1 MRTWFGPDE
10 AEEFEAAKDL
20 LVRRCVAWAEERGQ
34 PVDGLLLSA
43 AVDARHESRD
53 GRLAYWDDAGIS
65 FFLLRYVPYAVTA
78 SREELDLGPEVLRT
92 YLHYLDVTGLR
103 DPRGATLAEAEEI
116 IAGLRASYEAAL
128 DDPTL
133 RGLATFWA
141 HTALDQGVDL
151 TVPGA
156 FERFKRDLD
165 NGRVPYD
172 EQVLEK
178 IMQNRIVHGGIGE
191 ERAFPQP
198 PVSLPPASELAE
210 AAERSRTVQRLIKL
224 TDWVGKDGRALTDA
238 GNLRVA
244 DALEVS
250 ALLGTG
256 EDRLTVRSATDLPQL
271 NLLLAWARK
280 LRLTRI
286 SKGRLLRVAKA
297 APLLR
302 DPEAL
307 WRRAFEVLPELGQVV
322 TMPVA
327 TWRPEPVLAEV
338 FDEILPDVLNTMYG
352 LDEMPVIRLEE
363 TVWLA
368 CQEYFVLDQEDDR
381 LRDLWRREA
390 ARDLGR
396 MFEVLSDLGAVELTR
411 GPADPLYTSDLDHD
425 DQLLPPDAV
434 ERLRTALAEPDLPLA
449 RLTPLGV
456 RGVRE
461 RLLAEGRDA
470 PLLGELATAPP
481 AELLGVLAQ
490 HYPPEDAVAELRG
503 WLARPGQDLER
514 LLQAVRDCPFRTRAG
529 AMLRVLADALPSE
542 RRLLHDL
549 RHDPVL
555 GPVVWTQLIDAGEL
569 EPGSLSERENLLMGA
584 ESFLS
589 VLELAGPEGLVE
601 QLKRMGGGDPSE
613 FVEAI
618 LASGHPDVVGLREL
632 RELVAEPLR
641 RTARHPLRLVPT
653 RPPGA
658 RGRRKKRKR

>member
-1 MRTWFGPDE
+1 MRTWFEPDE
-10 AEEFEAAKDL
+10 AEEFEATKDL
-20 LVRRCVAWAEERGQ
+20 LIRRCVTWAEEHGH
-34 PVDGLLLSA
+34 PVDDLLLSA

-53 GRLAYWDDAGIS
+53 GRLAYWDEAGIR

-78 SREELDLGPEVLRT
+78 AREELERAPEVLRT
-92 YLHYLDVTGLR
+92 YLRYLDVTGLR
-103 DPRGATLAEAEEI
+103 DPRGATLAEAEGI
-116 IAGLRASYEAAL
+116 IEGARAEYAAAL

-141 HTALDQGVDL
+141 HTALEQGVDL

-165 NGRVPYD
+165 AGRVPYD
-172 EQVLEK
+172 EQVLDQIVEK
-178 IMQNRIVHGGIGE
+178 RFLHGGIGE

-198 PVSLPPASELAE
+198 PVSLPPASELTE
-210 AAERSRTVQRLIKL
+210 AAARSRIVQRLIAL
-224 TDWVGKDGRALTDA
+224 AGWVGEDGRVLTGA

-244 DALEVS
+244 DAREVS

-256 EDRLTVRSATDLPQL
+256 EERLRVRSATDLPQL

-280 LRLTRI
+280 VRLLRV

-307 WRRAFEVLPELGQVV
+307 WRRAFEVLPELGRVV
-322 TMPVA
+322 TVPVA
-327 TWRPEPVLAEV
+327 TWRPEPILAEV
-338 FDEILPDVLNTMYG
+338 FEEILPDVLNSMYG
-352 LDEMPVIRLEE
+352 LAEMPVVRLEE

-368 CQEYFVLDQEDDR
+368 CQEYFVLGEEEEGP
-381 LRDLWRREA
+381 RDLRRRGTA
-390 ARDLGR
+390 VDLGR
-396 MFEVLSDLGAVELTR
+396 MFEVLAELGAVELSR
-411 GPADPLYTSDLDHD
+411 GPADPLFASDLDD
-425 DQLLPPDAV
+425 EDQPLPPDAV
-434 ERLRTALAEPDLPLA
+434 ERLRAALAEPELPLV

-456 RGVRE
+456 RGVRD

-470 PLLGELATAPP
+470 PLIGELATAPP
-481 AELLGVLAQ
+481 AGLLGVLAQ
-490 HYPPEDAVAELRG
+490 HYPPEDAVVELQG
-503 WLARPGQDLER
+503 WLARPGQDVEG
-514 LLQAVRDCPFRTRAG
+514 LLQAVRDCPFRTRAW
-529 AMLRVLADALPSE
+529 AMLRVLADALPE
-542 RRLLHDL
+542 RRLLRDL

-555 GPVVWTQLIDAGEL
+555 GPAVWSQLVDAGEL
-569 EPGSLSERENLLMGA
+569 SPEALSERENLLMGA
-584 ESFLS
+584 ENFLS
-589 VLELAGPEGLVE
+589 MLELAGPEGLVE
-601 QLKRMGGGDPSE
+601 QLRSMGGGDAYE

-641 RTARHPLRLVPT
+641 RTARHPLRLVAT

>member
-1 MRTWFGPDE
+1 MRTWFEPEE
-10 AEEFEAAKDL
+10 AEEFEATKDL
-20 LVRRCVAWAEERGQ
+20 LIRRCVTWAKEHGH
-34 PVDGLLLSA
+34 PADDLLLSA

-53 GRLAYWDDAGIS
+53 GRLAYWDRTRIR
-65 FFLLRYVPYAVTA
+65 FFLLRYVPYKVTA
-78 SREELDLGPEVLRT
+78 PREELDLAPEVLRT
-92 YLHYLDVTGLR
+92 YLRYLDVTGLR

-116 IAGLRASYEAAL
+116 IAGAQAEYASAL

-141 HTALDQGVDL
+141 HTALDQGFDL

-156 FERFKRDLD
+156 FERFKRELD
-165 NGRVPYD
+165 AGRVPYD
-172 EQVLEK
+172 QQVLDK
-178 IMQNRIVHGGIGE
+178 IMQNRLVYGGIDE

-210 AAERSRTVQRLIKL
+210 AAGRSRTVQRLITL
-224 TDWVGKDGRALTDA
+224 ADWVGKDGRALTDA

-256 EDRLTVRSATDLPQL
+256 EDQLRVRSAADLPQL

-280 LRLTRI
+280 LRLTRT

-297 APLLR
+297 VPLLR
-302 DPEAL
+302 DPETL
-307 WRRAFEVLPELGQVV
+307 WGRAFEVLPELGRVV
-322 TMPVA
+322 TVPVA
-327 TWRPEPVLAEV
+327 TWRPEPILAEI
-338 FDEILPDVLNTMYG
+338 FDEILPDVLNSMYG
-352 LDEMPVIRLEE
+352 LDEMPVVRLEE

-368 CQEYFVLDQEDDR
+368 CQEYVVLDEEEHR
-381 LRDLWRREA
+381 LDLLRREV

-396 MFEVLSDLGAVELTR
+396 MFEVLSDLGAVELTH
-411 GPADPLYTSDLDHD
+411 GPADPLYASDLDHD
-425 DQLLPPDAV
+425 EQPLPPDAV
-434 ERLRTALAEPDLPLA
+434 ERLRVALSESDLPLV

-456 RGVRE
+456 RGVRD

-470 PLLGELATAPP
+470 PLVGELATAPP

-490 HYPPEDAVAELRG
+490 HYPPEDAVAELQG
-503 WLARPGQDLER
+503 WLARPGQDVEMLV
-514 LLQAVRDCPFRTRAG
+514 QAVRDCPFRTRVG
-529 AMLRVLADALPSE
+529 AMLRVLAGALPE
-542 RRLLHDL
+542 RRLLQDL

-555 GPVVWTQLIDAGEL
+555 GPAVWTQLIDAGEMR
-569 EPGSLSERENLLMGA
+569 PGSLSERENLLLGA
-584 ESFLS
+584 ENFLS

-601 QLKRMGGGDPSE
+601 QLRRMGGGDADE
-613 FVEAI
+613 FLEAI

>member
-1 MRTWFGPDE
+1 MRTCFDPEE

-20 LVRRCVAWAEERGQ
+20 LIRRCVTWAQEHGH
-34 PVDGLLLSA
+34 PVDDLLLSA

-53 GRLAYWDDAGIS
+53 GRLAYWDGASIR
-65 FFLLRYVPYAVTA
+65 FFLLRYVPYKVTA
-78 SREELDLGPEVLRT
+78 PREELDLAPATLRT
-92 YLHYLDVTGLR
+92 YLRFLDVTGLR
-103 DPRGATLAEAEEI
+103 DPRGATPAEAEEI
-116 IAGLRASYEAAL
+116 IDGTRAEYSAAL

-133 RGLATFWA
+133 RGVATFWA

-165 NGRVPYD
+165 AGRVPYD
-172 EQVLEK
+172 EQVLDQ
-178 IMQNRIVHGGIGE
+178 IMQNRFLYGGIEE

-198 PVSLPPASELAE
+198 PISLPPASELTE
-210 AAERSRTVQRLIKL
+210 AAARSKTVQRLITL
-224 TDWVGKDGRALTDA
+224 ADWAGKDGRALTAA

-256 EDRLTVRSATDLPQL
+256 EDGLRVRSATDLPQL
-271 NLLLAWARK
+271 NLLLAWAKK
-280 LRLTRI
+280 LRLTRT
-286 SKGRLLRVAKA
+286 SKGRLFRVAKA

-307 WRRAFEVLPELGQVV
+307 WRRAFEVLPELGRVV
-322 TMPVA
+322 TVPVT
-327 TWRPEPVLAEV
+327 TWRPEPILAEI
-338 FDEILPDVLNTMYG
+338 FREILPDVLNSMYG
-352 LDEMPVIRLEE
+352 LDDMPVVRLEE

-368 CQEYFVLDQEDDR
+368 CEEYFVLDQENER
-381 LRDLWRREA
+381 LRDLWRREVA
-390 ARDLGR
+390 QDLGR

-411 GPADPLYTSDLDHD
+411 GPADPLYASDLDEVFS
-425 DQLLPPDAV
+425 PEAT
-434 ERLRTALAEPDLPLA
+434 ERLRTALAEPDLPLI
-449 RLTPLGV
+449 RLTPLGLRAV
-456 RGVRE
+456 RDS
-461 RLLAEGRDA
+461 LLTDGRDA

-481 AELLGVLAQ
+481 AELLGVLTQ
-490 HYPPEDAVAELRG
+490 HYPPQDATTELQG
-503 WLARPGQDLER
+503 WLARPGQNLET
-514 LLQAVRDCPFRTRAG
+514 LLQAVRDCPFRTRVA
-529 AMLRVLADALPSE
+529 AMLRVLAEALPG

-555 GPVVWTQLIDAGEL
+555 GPAAWTLLIDDGEMD
-569 EPGSLSERENLLMGA
+569 PGSLSEREHLLMGA
-584 ESFLS
+584 ENFLS
-589 VLELAGPEGLVE
+589 MLELAGPEGLVE
-601 QLKRMGGGDPSE
+601 QLRGMGGGDAYG

-653 RPPGA
+653 RRPGD

>member
-1 MRTWFGPDE
+1 MVRTWFEPEE

-20 LVRRCVAWAEERGQ
+20 LIRRCVTWAEEHGH
-34 PVDGLLLSA
+34 PVDDLLLSA

-53 GRLAYWDDAGIS
+53 GRLAYWDGARIR
-65 FFLLRYVPYAVTA
+65 FFLLRYVPYKVTA
-78 SREELDLGPEVLRT
+78 PREELDLAPEVLRT
-92 YLHYLDVTGLR
+92 YLRYLDVTGLR
-103 DPRGATLAEAEEI
+103 DPRGVTLAEAEEI
-116 IAGLRASYEAAL
+116 IAGARAEYAAAL

-133 RGLATFWA
+133 RGVATFWA
-141 HTALDQGVDL
+141 HTALGQGVDL
-151 TVPGA
+151 SVRGA

-165 NGRVPYD
+165 AGRVPYD
-172 EQVLEK
+172 EQVLDK
-178 IMQNRIVHGGIGE
+178 IMQNRLLNGGIGE

-198 PVSLPPASELAE
+198 PVSLPSASVLTE
-210 AAERSRTVQRLIKL
+210 AAARSRTVQHLITL
-224 TDWVGKDGRALTDA
+224 ATWVGKDGRALTDA

-256 EDRLTVRSATDLPQL
+256 EDRLRARSATELPQL
-271 NLLLAWARK
+271 NLLLAWAKK
-280 LRLTRI
+280 LRLTRT
-286 SKGRLLRVAKA
+286 SKGRLFRVAKA
-297 APLLR
+297 AALLR

-307 WRRAFEVLPELGQVV
+307 WRRAFEVLPELGRVITV
-322 TMPVA
+322 PVA
-327 TWRPEPVLAEV
+327 TWRPEPVLAEI
-338 FDEILPDVLNTMYG
+338 FDEILPDVLNSMYG
-352 LDEMPVIRLEE
+352 LDEMPVVRLEE

-368 CQEYFVLDQEDDR
+368 CQEYFVLDQEEGR

-411 GPADPLYTSDLDHD
+411 GPADPLYASDLDHD
-425 DQLLPPDAV
+425 DQPLPPDAV
-434 ERLRTALAEPDLPLA
+434 ERLRAALAEPDLPLV

-456 RGVRE
+456 RGVRD

-470 PLLGELATAPP
+470 PLIGELATVPP

-490 HYPPEDAVAELRG
+490 HYPPEDAVAELQG
-503 WLARPGQDLER
+503 WLARQGQDVET
-514 LLQAVRDCPFRTRAG
+514 LLQAVRDCPFRTRVG
-529 AMLRVLADALPSE
+529 AMLRVLADALPE
-542 RRLLHDL
+542 RRLLQDL
-549 RHDPVL
+549 RNDPVL
-555 GPVVWTQLIDAGEL
+555 GPAVWTQLIDAGEMK
-569 EPGSLSERENLLMGA
+569 PGSLSERENLLLGA
-584 ESFLS
+584 ENFLS

-601 QLKRMGGGDPSE
+601 QLKMMGGGDAYE

-641 RTARHPLRLVPT
+641 KTARHPLRLVPT

-658 RGRRKKRKR
+658 RGRRKKRKH